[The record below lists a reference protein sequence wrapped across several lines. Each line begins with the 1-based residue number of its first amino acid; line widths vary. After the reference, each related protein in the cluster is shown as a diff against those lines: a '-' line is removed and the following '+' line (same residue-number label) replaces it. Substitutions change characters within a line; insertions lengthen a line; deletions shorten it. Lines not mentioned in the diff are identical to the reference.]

1 MSQRPRKLIKNALA
15 RCLPKTNSLE
25 HVRLQ
30 LSAKEA
36 LAPLVGMALITGL
49 LAGGVTIL
57 FRLAMEW
64 PTTFFLSVPQNYES
78 LPPIWRFALPVLGS
92 LVIGIIYLLLSP
104 KRYEVGVVHVLDR
117 LYNHQGKMPIQN
129 ALLQFFAGAIALVSG
144 HSVGREGPAVHL
156 GAASGSWLARVLRLP
171 NNSARSLLGCGVAA
185 AIAASFNTPLAGMVF
200 AMEVVM
206 LEYSVAGFLPVMLA
220 AVTGST
226 ITQITFGREPD
237 FNVPAIQLNSL
248 VELPILFLCA
258 LAIGLL
264 AALFIW
270 AHRGLTRQQYRS
282 PLLRFLLV
290 GLVTGTIG
298 IWVPEILGG
307 GYDTLQMAM
316 LGELGITTLTVIVA
330 AKLVATALGSGL
342 GIPGGV
348 IGPSLILGACLGGI
362 AGGLANMWLGAHT
375 ASPGFYAMVGM
386 AAMMAAMLNAPLAAL
401 LAILELTY
409 NPNVLFP
416 GMMMIVVAMLI
427 SRQVFATRGIYQETL
442 RALNKAGTPTWRQ
455 QMLSGVGVAS
465 QMERNF
471 VVEPREIPLGQAKEL
486 IAQHP
491 QWILIDLPDET
502 DPQLLRAADLSTFLQ
517 GAEKGESTET
527 LTDTRMEKQE
537 EEIPLKNPLIDLLKI
552 PGERKQMAEL
562 NWGATLL
569 EAQQKLK
576 STGADALY
584 ISRHQSGSLDNRIAG
599 IILPL
604 QIDNFYRK

>member
-1 MSQRPRKLIKNALA
+1 VSQRPRISLKSTLS
-15 RCLPKTNSLE
+15 RYLPKTNGLE
-25 HVRLQ
+25 QIRLQ
-30 LSAKEA
+30 LSAREA
-36 LAPLVGMALITGL
+36 LAPLLGMALITGA
-49 LAGGVTIL
+49 LAGGVTVL
-57 FRLAMEW
+57 FRFAMEW

-78 LPPIWRFALPVLGS
+78 LPPQWRFALPIIGS
-92 LVIGIIYLLLSP
+92 LLIGVIYLALSP
-104 KRYEVGVVHVLDR
+104 KRYDVGVVHVLDR
-117 LYNHQGKMPIQN
+117 LYNHQGNMPISN
-129 ALLQFFAGAIALVSG
+129 AILQFFAGAIALISG

-156 GAASGSWLARVLRLP
+156 GAASGSWLARTLRLP
-171 NNSARSLLGCGVAA
+171 NNSARNLLGCGVAA
-185 AIAASFNTPLAGMVF
+185 AIAASFNTPLAGVVF

-220 AVTGST
+220 AVTGSA
-226 ITQITFGREPD
+226 ITQLTFGREPD
-237 FNVPAIQLNSL
+237 FNVPAIHLNSL
-248 VELPILFLCA
+248 AELPILFLCA
-258 LAIGLL
+258 LAIGFL
-264 AALFIW
+264 AALFIL
-270 AHRGLTRQQYRS
+270 AHRKLTKQNNRS
-282 PLLRFLLV
+282 PLLRFLVV

-316 LGELGITTLTVIVA
+316 LGELGVNTLVVIVA

-362 AGGLANMWLGAHT
+362 AGGLANMWLGEHT

-416 GMMMIVVAMLI
+416 GMMMIVVATLI
-427 SRQVFATRGIYQETL
+427 SRQFFGTQGIYLETL
-442 RALNKAGTPTWRQ
+442 RALDKAGTPTWRQ

-465 QMERNF
+465 QMDRRFIVAQQEIT
-471 VVEPREIPLGQAKEL
+471 VEQAQSY

-491 QWILIDLPDET
+491 QWILIDLSNEKPPE
-502 DPQLLRAADLSTFLQ
+502 LLRAADLATFLQ
-517 GAEKGESTET
+517 GSGEEGSEESLVEHEQKIGEKAAT
-527 LTDTRMEKQE
+527 
-537 EEIPLKNPLIDLLKI
+537 IDLLKI

-562 NWGATLL
+562 NWRATML
-569 EAQQKLK
+569 EAQQELK
-576 STGADALY
+576 KTGADALY

>member
-1 MSQRPRKLIKNALA
+1 MPR
-15 RCLPKTNSLE
+15 TNTLE

-30 LSAKEA
+30 LSAREA
-36 LAPLVGMALITGL
+36 LVPLAGLGLIIGI

-78 LPPIWRFALPVLGS
+78 LSPLWRFVLPVLGA
-92 LVIGIIYLLLSP
+92 LVIGFIYLPLSP
-104 KRYEVGVVHVLDR
+104 KHYDVGVVHVLDR
-117 LYNHQGKMPIQN
+117 LYNHQGKMPVQN
-129 ALLQFFAGAIALVSG
+129 ALLQFFAGAIILISG

-156 GAASGSWLARVLRLP
+156 GAASSSGLARALHLP
-171 NNSARSLLGCGVAA
+171 NNAARSLLGCGVAA
-185 AIAASFNTPLAGMVF
+185 AIAASFNTPLAGVVF

-220 AVTGST
+220 AVAGST
-226 ITQITFGREPD
+226 LTQLTFGREPD

-248 VELPILFLCA
+248 AELPILLVCA
-258 LAIGLL
+258 LAIGFL
-264 AALFIW
+264 AALFIR
-270 AHRGLTRQQYRS
+270 AHRSFARQQYRS

-290 GLVTGTIG
+290 GLVTGTLG

-316 LGELGITTLTVIVA
+316 LGELGITTLAVVVA

-362 AGGLANMWLGAHT
+362 AGGLANLWLGQHA

-409 NPNVLFP
+409 NPNILFP
-416 GMMMIVVAMLI
+416 GMMMIVVATVV
-427 SRQVFATRGIYQETL
+427 SRQLFSTQGIYQETL
-442 RALNKAGTPTWRQ
+442 RALNRAGTPSWRQ

-465 QMERNF
+465 EMDRHFIVAPQMITLQQA
-471 VVEPREIPLGQAKEL
+471 REY

-491 QWILIDLPDET
+491 QWILIDLPGEPS
-502 DPQLLRAADLSTFLQ
+502 PQLLRAADLATFLQ
-517 GAEKGESTET
+517 GDEKGEIPESTASKET
-527 LTDTRMEKQE
+527 GSAKAQLR
-537 EEIPLKNPLIDLLKI
+537 IDLLKI
-552 PGERKQMAEL
+552 PGERKQLAEL
-562 NWGATLL
+562 NWYATLL
-569 EAQQKLK
+569 EAQQKLE

-584 ISRHQSGSLDNRIAG
+584 ISRHQSGPLDNRIAG
-599 IILPL
+599 IILPV

>member
-1 MSQRPRKLIKNALA
+1 MSQRPRNSLKSTLT
-15 RCLPKTNSLE
+15 RYLPKTNGLE
-25 HVRLQ
+25 RIRLQ
-30 LSAKEA
+30 LSARDA
-36 LAPLVGMALITGL
+36 LAPLVGMALITGA
-49 LAGGVTIL
+49 LAGGVTVL
-57 FRLAMEW
+57 FRFAMEW

-78 LPPIWRFALPVLGS
+78 LTPLWRFALPVIGS
-92 LVIGIIYLLLSP
+92 LLIGIIYLLLSP
-104 KRYEVGVVHVLDR
+104 KRYDVGVVHVLDR
-117 LYNHQGKMPIQN
+117 LYNHQGNMPVQN
-129 ALLQFFAGAIALVSG
+129 ALLQFFAGAIALISG

-156 GAASGSWLARVLRLP
+156 GAASGSWLARTLRLP

-220 AVTGST
+220 AVTGSA
-226 ITQITFGREPD
+226 ITQVTFGREPD

-248 VELPILFLCA
+248 AELPILFFCA
-258 LAIGLL
+258 LAIGVL
-264 AALFIW
+264 AALFIL
-270 AHRGLTRQQYRS
+270 AHRTLTRQNTRS
-282 PLLRFLLV
+282 PLLRFLVV
-290 GLVTGTIG
+290 GLVTGTLG

-316 LGELGITTLTVIVA
+316 LGELGVTTLAVIVA

-362 AGGLANMWLGAHT
+362 AGGLANTWLGENT

-416 GMMMIVVAMLI
+416 GMMMIVVATLI
-427 SRQVFATRGIYQETL
+427 SRQLFSTQGIYLETL

-455 QMLSGVGVAS
+455 RMLSGVGVAS
-465 QMERNF
+465 QMDRRF
-471 VVEPREIPLGQAKEL
+471 VVAQQEVNLEQAKIF

-491 QWILIDLPDET
+491 QWILIDLPDGKAPE
-502 DPQLLRAADLSTFLQ
+502 LLRAVDLATFLQ
-517 GAEKGESTET
+517 SCEKGESEDQ
-527 LTDTRMEKQE
+527 LLEQE
-537 EEIPLKNPLIDLLKI
+537 QEREGTTTQIDLLKI

-562 NWGATLL
+562 NWRATML
-569 EAQQKLK
+569 EAQQELK
-576 STGADALY
+576 NTGADALY
-584 ISRHQSGSLDNRIAG
+584 ISRHQSGPLDNRIAG